1 MKTNGLSG
9 RRGGRARE
17 TERERERRVGDGEHC
32 GSVSLVTRLFPHK
45 PSGWTFAG
53 INGSELTIFIAIVFG
68 YSREMGNTS
77 TSIEPPLVNQSVE
90 KWDLEYTTGSGSV
103 ETVLQGPFIQNAPFK
118 VEKTRK
124 K

>member
-68 YSREMGNTS
+68 LFAGNGKYIDIHRTATS
-77 TSIEPPLVNQSVE
+77 
-90 KWDLEYTTGSGSV
+90 
-103 ETVLQGPFIQNAPFK
+103 
-118 VEKTRK
+118 
-124 K
+124 